1 MEDADLA
8 DQVRRSFQRF
18 HFALSAAEVVGSH
31 DRVRVMRRSLVA
43 GVTIAAAITLWAL
56 NASPFVGTASVAFAG
71 WQPIPTTPDQALATD
86 AKATCLADPSL
97 PAMSLVAQDQRG
109 TAATLVYTGGGE
121 LAICLV
127 VRDPSGAVV
136 AATSGVSHLEGR
148 SGALTFDTGI
158 SAPKASNDPGIRIVA
173 GRVDAIVKGVRV
185 SRADGLTV
193 DATVN
198 SGYFVAWWPTDDDA
212 VNAIAIDS
220 SGATLATVPA
230 LK

>member
-8 DQVRRSFQRF
+8 DQVRWSFQRF
-18 HFALSAAEVVGSH
+18 HFARPAADVARSR
-31 DRVRVMRRSLVA
+31 DRARVMRRSLAA
-43 GVTIAAAITLWAL
+43 GVTIAAAVALWAV

-71 WQPIPTTPDQALATD
+71 WQPIPTTADQALAND
-86 AKATCLADPSL
+86 AKATCLADSSL

-109 TAATLVYTGGGE
+109 TAATLVYAGGGE

-136 AATSGVSHLEGR
+136 AATSGVGHVEGR

-158 SAPKASNDPGIRIVA
+158 SAPKAANYPGLRIVA
-173 GRVDAIVKGVRV
+173 GRVDATVKSVKV
-185 SRADGLTV
+185 SRADGVKV

-212 VNAIAIDS
+212 VNATAIDS